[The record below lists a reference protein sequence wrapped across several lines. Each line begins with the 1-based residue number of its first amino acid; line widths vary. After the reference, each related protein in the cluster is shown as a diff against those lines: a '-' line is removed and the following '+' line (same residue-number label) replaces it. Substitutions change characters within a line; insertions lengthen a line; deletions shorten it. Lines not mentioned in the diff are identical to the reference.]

1 MQTTLCPTKI
11 LPNFHKTNICKTRYS
26 HFSPFTIV
34 QKYKVNVLNICFNAY
49 TIYMKKLNTYSTHKR
64 NNMYLKL
71 KCFRKKKGIK
81 TNENVLTKREKNI
94 SKTFYVEFEFELEF

>member
-1 MQTTLCPTKI
+1 
-11 LPNFHKTNICKTRYS
+11 
-26 HFSPFTIV
+26 
-34 QKYKVNVLNICFNAY
+34 
-49 TIYMKKLNTYSTHKR
+49 MKKLNTYSTHKR